1 MFPTNPLT
9 ITPLYLS
16 HVRSMMDHIT
26 FLYFGHCTNH
36 HAKFALIILVGF
48 RLLIPSFT
56 HEIMR
61 FLSYVTRVV
70 LVVLANARIAESP
83 ECKNWQQDSSLLPKT
98 LTAVVT

>member
-26 FLYFGHCTNH
+26 FLYFGHCTSH

-48 RLLIPSFT
+48 RLLTPSFAQ
-56 HEIMR
+56 EIMR
-61 FLSYVTRVV
+61 FLSYVTKVV

-83 ECKNWQQDSSLLPKT
+83 ECKN
-98 LTAVVT
+98 